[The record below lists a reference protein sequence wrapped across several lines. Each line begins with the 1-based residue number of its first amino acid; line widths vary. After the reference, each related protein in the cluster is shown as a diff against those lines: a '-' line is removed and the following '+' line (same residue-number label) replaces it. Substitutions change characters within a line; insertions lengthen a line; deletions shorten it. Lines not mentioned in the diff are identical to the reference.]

1 MIKNYIK
8 TTLRSLI
15 KNRSY
20 SFLNITGL
28 AIGIA
33 CASLIFLWV
42 QDELT
47 FNHNFAKRNVLYKV
61 YENQTYEG
69 KISTF
74 FGTPGPMAKAMKTEI
89 PGIKNA
95 ARMTGDGDSQLF
107 ALGDKSITEAGNYA
121 DAELFSML
129 QLPFVKGSG
138 DNAFQQLH
146 SVVINETMAKKFF
159 GDADPMGKALK
170 MNNEQDYI
178 VTGVFKDL
186 PKNSTYQFQW
196 LAPIQN
202 IDHKQPWMTVWGAN
216 WVRTLVELEPNANLA
231 AINQQLSR
239 YIPSKT
245 KSTNTTVC
253 FLFSMNDWNLHNKFT
268 DGKMDGGRIQYVK
281 IFSFIAWI
289 ILLIACINFMN
300 LSTARSEQRAK
311 EVGVRKVMGA
321 GKGKLIGQFI
331 GEAVIMSFIA
341 VIVAVGLI
349 YLAIPSFNNLVQKQL
364 LVEIFQP
371 LHLAYLISISI
382 ITGLLA
388 GSYPAFYLSSFN
400 PITVLKNIKIKSSAG
415 SGFIRQSL
423 VVIQFSISI
432 ILIIGTVIIYQ
443 QIQHVKNRN
452 LGYDKNNLVYIRL
465 QGNQADHFTAAYNDL
480 KQSGV
485 VEDAALS
492 DNMALEVGSN
502 SDNYSWEGKDASK
515 NPLISWQNV
524 SSQFVSTMG
533 MKLVA
538 GRNFSTNQAADTSN
552 VIINEAFAKQM
563 GKQGRVGGILRE
575 GGNKA
580 YQIIGILKD
589 YLYNDMYGA
598 AAPLLLYNHTSG
610 NTGILSIRFKSGID
624 IQDALNKAGTIV
636 KRDFPGYPFEYQ
648 FIDDDFNQLFKTEIL
663 TGTLAGVF
671 AGLAIFISCLG
682 LFGLAAYTA
691 ERRIKEIG
699 IRKVLGASV
708 TGLAGLL
715 SKDFL
720 KLVGI
725 SCVIAFPI
733 AFWALHKWLENYQY
747 RVDVNWWVFAVAGI
761 TAMLI
766 ALATV
771 SFQAIKAA
779 LMNPVKSLR
788 SE

>member
-1 MIKNYIK
+1 MIRNYIK
-8 TTLRSLI
+8 TTLRSLL

-20 SFLNITGL
+20 SFLNIAGL

-42 QDELT
+42 EDELT

-69 KISTF
+69 KTSTF
-74 FGTPGPMAKAMKTEI
+74 FATPGPMAKAMKGEI
-89 PGIKNA
+89 PGIKNT
-95 ARMTGDGDSQLF
+95 ARMTGDGNNALF
-107 ALGDKSITEAGNYA
+107 SLGDKIITETGNYA
-121 DAELFSML
+121 DPEIFSML
-129 QLPFVKGSG
+129 QLPFVEGSA
-138 DNAFQQLH
+138 DNAFKQLH
-146 SVVINETMAKKFF
+146 SVVINETMARKFF
-159 GDADPMGKALK
+159 GDTDPIGKALK
-170 MNNEQDYI
+170 VNNEQDYI

-196 LAPIQN
+196 LAPLEN
-202 IDHKQPWMTVWGAN
+202 IDHKQPWMTIWGAN
-216 WVRTLVELEPNANLA
+216 WVRTLVELEPNANVA
-231 AINQQLSR
+231 AINNQLNH
-239 YIPSKT
+239 YIASKT
-245 KSTNTTVC
+245 KSDNTTVC
-253 FLFSMNDWNLHNKFT
+253 FLFAMNDWNLHNSFT
-268 DGKMDGGRIQYVK
+268 DGKMSGGRIQYVK
-281 IFSFIAWI
+281 LFSFIAWI

-341 VIVAVGLI
+341 VI
-349 YLAIPSFNNLVQKQL
+349 LAIGMIYAAMPSFNTLVQKEL
-364 LVEIFQP
+364 SVNILEP
-371 LHLAYLISISI
+371 LHLIYIFLIGAV
-382 ITGLLA
+382 TGLLA

-400 PITVLKNIKIKSSAG
+400 PITVLKNIRIKSSAG

-432 ILIIGTVIIYQ
+432 ILIISTIIIYQ

-452 LGYDKNNLVYIRL
+452 LGYNKDNMVYIYL
-465 QGNQADHFTAAYNDL
+465 QGNQSDHFSGVYNDL

-492 DNMALEVGSN
+492 DNISLEVGSN
-502 SDNYSWEGKDASK
+502 TDNYTWEGKDASK

-524 SSQFVSTMG
+524 SSQFISTMG

-538 GRNFSTNQAADTSN
+538 GHDFNTNSATDSLN
-552 VIINEAFAKQM
+552 VIINETFAKQM
-563 GKQGRVGGILRE
+563 GKEGRIGGIIRD
-575 GGNKA
+575 GGKKPF
-580 YQIIGILKD
+580 QIIGILKD
-589 YLYNDMYGA
+589 YLYNDPYGST
-598 AAPLLLYNHTSG
+598 APLLLYNHPSG
-610 NTGILSIRFKSGID
+610 TAVLSIRFKTGIN
-624 IQDALNKAGTIV
+624 IQDALTKAGNIV
-636 KRDFPGYPFEYQ
+636 KRDYPGYSFEYK
-648 FIDDDFNQLFKTEIL
+648 FIDDDFNQLFKTETL

-671 AGLAIFISCLG
+671 AALAIFISCLG

-708 TGLAGLL
+708 SVLAGLL

-720 KLVGI
+720 QLVSI
-725 SCVIAFPI
+725 ACVIAFPV
-733 AFWALHKWLENYQY
+733 AFWALHKWLESYQY
-747 RVDVNWWVFAVAGI
+747 RVDINWWVFVLAGVL
-761 TAMLI
+761 AMLI